1 MLTPSSG
8 RNACPSSTSYNSLVF
23 VRAVVAWQSHW
34 TVPAV
39 GAKTSYNEASTAK
52 TSCAFLRYHVRCQ
65 SSGRKCEVLQVG
77 WYQWSVLKVC
87 ARRRAGRHR
96 TFRLYCRC
104 FVVGR
109 FHPNI
114 SVWNVSSDVISVTRR
129 FGQCTRYLQT
139 KVRLLFDHYPHFTLS
154 FLTGQYGI
162 GYTQRRG
169 LGKDL
174 GWFVQ
179 EVEVDASRGTGL
191 SCGSWLPGLWVH
203 GSCPEQ
209 CIRLLVA
216 P

>member
-1 MLTPSSG
+1 L
-8 RNACPSSTSYNSLVF
+8 C
-23 VRAVVAWQSHW
+23 
-34 TVPAV
+34 
-39 GAKTSYNEASTAK
+39 
-52 TSCAFLRYHVRCQ
+52 CQ
-65 SSGRKCEVLQVG
+65 SKPPAHRPQGATFFSFLWSGRKCEVLQVG

-191 SCGSWLPGLWVH
+191 GCGSWLPGLWVAH
-203 GSCPEQ
+203 AQNSASGYLLLHRPNWTTSTTTNRQE
-209 CIRLLVA
+209 IYVRLQ